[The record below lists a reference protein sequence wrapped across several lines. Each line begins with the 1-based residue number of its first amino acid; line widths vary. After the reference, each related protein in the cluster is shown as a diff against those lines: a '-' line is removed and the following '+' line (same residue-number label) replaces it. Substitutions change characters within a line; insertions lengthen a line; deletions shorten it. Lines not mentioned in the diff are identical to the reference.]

1 MAKETLYGKIY
12 GDLLAAI
19 QNGQYPNGS
28 QLPSEKELTKRYG
41 VSRITSQK
49 ALGMLVEQG
58 YVRRIPGR
66 GTFVERDA
74 IKSAPSSDAPATT
87 GTRKDGHKLIGLVVK
102 EIGNFYGTALL
113 KAIEQ
118 ACVRHGFTLVLKYS
132 GTEEQERRCIDELL
146 EIGAAGMIVVCM
158 HGETYSERILRL
170 ALDRFPI
177 VLLDRGL
184 RGIPIS
190 FVGTD
195 NVQAAKEL
203 VEYLFAQGHREIGC
217 LTHLRPEI
225 DVIMDREKGFCDAL
239 LHHGYI
245 ASEKD
250 NFVRLDMW
258 HDGHPQE
265 HNNEKLLE
273 YIQNHPEK
281 TAYMAVEHHFAEMM
295 QAACMQAGID
305 PMPQIVSFD
314 CLRESIFENMYT
326 HIEQNETEMGTQALE
341 LVAQA
346 IAGNTRPQTILVPYR
361 LVEHT

>member
-19 QNGQYPNGS
+19 QNGQYPNGG

-66 GTFVERDA
+66 GTFVERDV
-74 IKSAPSSDAPATT
+74 IKSMPPSDAPPVT
-87 GTRKDGHKLIGLVVK
+87 GARKDGHKLIGLVIK
-102 EIGNFYGTALL
+102 EIGTFYGTTLL

-146 EIGAAGMIVVCM
+146 EIGVAGMIVVCM

-184 RGIPIS
+184 KGIPIS

-203 VEYLFAQGHREIGC
+203 VEYLFAQGHREIC
-217 LTHLRPEI
+217 CVTHLRQEI

-239 LHHGYI
+239 LRHGYI
-245 ASEKD
+245 ASEKE

-258 HDGHPQE
+258 GDGHPQE
-265 HNNEKLLE
+265 QNNESLLE
-273 YIQNHPEK
+273 YIKNHPEK
-281 TAYMAVEHHFAEMM
+281 TAYMAVEHRFAEMT
-295 QAACMQAGID
+295 QEACMRAGVE

-314 CLRESIFENMYT
+314 CLRESIFENVYT

-346 IAGNTRPQTILVPYR
+346 IAGNARPQTILVPYR